1 MGKDLK
7 HYKMLLNELDFEQE
21 NKIDY
26 INNLPIGMDSL
37 IDYIK

>member
-1 MGKDLK
+1 MVKDPR
-7 HYKMLLNELDFEQE
+7 HYKMLPNELDFEQE

-37 IDYIK
+37 IDYIQ